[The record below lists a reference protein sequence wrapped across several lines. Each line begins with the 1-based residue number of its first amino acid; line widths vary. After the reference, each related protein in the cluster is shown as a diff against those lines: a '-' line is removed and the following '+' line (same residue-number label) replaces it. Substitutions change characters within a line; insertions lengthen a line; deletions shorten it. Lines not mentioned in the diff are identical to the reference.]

1 MRYKGGEIMTR
12 YYKQIE
18 DGFLTAIGT
27 GPGGEEIA
35 KEEYDEIMA
44 VIRSCPAAEPGTMYR
59 LRPDLTWEQVEVPVI
74 PEEEQ
79 EISDEQALDI
89 ILGGGVA

>member
-1 MRYKGGEIMTR
+1 MKRH
-12 YYKQIE
+12 YKQI
-18 DGFLTAIGT
+18 DGDYLIAIGT

-44 VIRSCPAAEPGTMYR
+44 VIRTCPAAEPGTMYR

-74 PEEEQ
+74 PEEER

>member
-1 MRYKGGEIMTR
+1 MKRH
-12 YYKQIE
+12 YKQI
-18 DGFLTAIGT
+18 DGDYLIAIGT

-44 VIRSCPAAEPGTMYR
+44 VIRSRPAAEPGTLYM

-74 PEEEQ
+74 PEEER
-79 EISDEQALDI
+79 EISDKQALEI
-89 ILGGGVA
+89 ILGGGVE